1 MNPDQNNNQN
11 LQDQDDTSA
20 GNLQAQPNHLSVEKP
35 FAPPEPVVIK
45 PSVVSST
52 EEGELP
58 ADQPSFAQPSV
69 NSQPDPVVSGGAP
82 QNGEPQP
89 TIQPTFTAGG
99 LASGQSFNTSR
110 NSSKRPKKALFI
122 GGIVAGLVLLL
133 GIGFVFG
140 LYLPNK
146 PENVYSTGLD
156 RSGKAMDKLI
166 IDATK
171 KEKLEEFKNADISAS
186 AELNFAGEKYTGS
199 LTSKYDQKKG
209 EHTVSFA
216 SDTPES
222 KQQEI
227 SAKLLTEVSDGGL
240 PSLYLQLSGTSMLEG
255 FFPVA
260 KEYDGKWISISKE
273 YLESL
278 GLDMKDISTAGN
290 ESEFKTED
298 AIELVNVASKVTRE
312 YILTSDKEKSVLQ
325 NKRYIGKEKLEGINT
340 QHYEVGVDKGH
351 AKDFCKALITEI
363 VATKAYKKIPGVNND
378 TADKERDD
386 AIKGCQE
393 GVDRDIKDDDVF
405 EMWIDTKY
413 KLIHKIRIPDED
425 DKNSYLDIG
434 QIYKGGDDISFF
446 IALHEDKEKV
456 DAKITVDSNVKAN
469 TSKGILV
476 LSGGSE
482 EQAYSVK
489 ATFEAKPLKGEV
501 AFEKPKDIV
510 PIEEVLAKLGY
521 DPAAYALPVGGG
533 GRVSSKAAD
542 SEKQTDI
549 NAIHGQLEAYYA
561 QYGFY
566 PGLTEMN
573 TPSWRQANLL
583 GLDDQA
589 LIAPGGQS
597 TLGASASPMQYGYAP
612 TPANCSSKGRQCV
625 SYTLTALLDD
635 GSSFVKRS
643 LTD

>member
-11 LQDQDDTSA
+11 LQDHDDAAA
-20 GNLQAQPNHLSVEKP
+20 GNLQPQPSQPSVEKP
-35 FAPPEPVVIK
+35 FTPPEPVVIK
-45 PSVVSST
+45 PSVVPAT
-52 EEGELP
+52 EERELP
-58 ADQPSFAQPSV
+58 AGDQTSFAQPSV
-69 NSQPDPVVSGGAP
+69 SSQPTPEVASGVLQP
-82 QNGEPQP
+82 EHPQP
-89 TIQPTFTAGG
+89 TIQPTFAAGG
-99 LASGQSFNTSR
+99 LVSGQSYNTSQSTPR
-110 NSSKRPKKALFI
+110 RPKKALLI
-122 GGIVAGLVLLL
+122 GGIAAGVVMLL
-133 GIGFVFG
+133 GVGFVFG
-140 LYLPNK
+140 LYLPSK
-146 PENVYSTGLD
+146 PENVYRTGLD

-166 IDATK
+166 VEATK

-209 EHTVSFA
+209 IHTVSFA
-216 SDTPES
+216 SDTPDS
-222 KQQEI
+222 KQQNI
-227 SAKLLTEVSDGGL
+227 SAKLLTEVSDSGL
-240 PSLYLQLSGTSMLEG
+240 PSLYFQLSGTSLLEG
-255 FFPVA
+255 FFPAA

-278 GLDMKDISTAGN
+278 GLDMKDISTSGN
-290 ESEFKTED
+290 ENEFKTED

-312 YILTSDKEKSVLQ
+312 YVLTSDKEKAVLQ
-325 NKRYIGKEKLEGINT
+325 NKRYIGKEKLEGIDA

-363 VATKAYKKIPGVNND
+363 VATKAYKKIPGVNSD

-434 QIYKGGDDISFF
+434 QMYKGGDDISFF

-469 TSKGILV
+469 TSKGILIV
-476 LSGGSE
+476 SGGSE

-489 ATFEAKPLKGEV
+489 ASFEAKPLKGEV
-501 AFEKPKDIV
+501 TFEKPKDIV
-510 PIEEVLAKLGY
+510 SIEEVLAKLGY
-521 DPAAYALPVGGG
+521 DPAAYALPAGGG
-533 GRVSSKAAD
+533 VSSKAAD
-542 SEKQTDI
+542 SERQTDI

-573 TPSWRQANLL
+573 TPSWRQGNLL

-589 LIAPGGQS
+589 IKAPGGQS
-597 TLGASASPMQYGYAP
+597 ALGATATTGQYGYAP
-612 TPANCSSKGRQCV
+612 IPVNCSSKGRQCA

-643 LTD
+643 LTE